1 MPKIQWISIYHSN
14 NSVLAELLRD
24 ILTENQIPCYL
35 SQEAVGKEI
44 YPVTIGK
51 LSEIDLLV
59 PIELANSAQEMIQAY
74 LSETTQDNTSPG
86 PDSNADFDLDQ

>member
-1 MPKIQWISIYHSN
+1 MSKIQLISIFNSN

-24 ILTENQIPCYL
+24 ILNENKIPCYL

-59 PIELANSAQEMIQAY
+59 PAELANSAQEIIQAY
-74 LSETTQDNTSPG
+74 LSETNLDKLSN
-86 PDSNADFDLDQ
+86 PDQGSDFVLDQ

>member
-1 MPKIQWISIYHSN
+1 MPKFQLISVFHSN

-24 ILTENQIPCYL
+24 ILNENQIPCYL

-59 PIELANSAQEMIQAY
+59 PVELANSAQEIIQAY
-74 LSETTQDNTSPG
+74 LSKTTQDNSLANS
-86 PDSNADFDLDQ
+86 DQNSDFDLDQ

>member
-1 MPKIQWISIYHSN
+1 MPKIQLISIFHSN

-24 ILTENQIPCYL
+24 ILNENQIPCYL

-59 PIELANSAQEMIQAY
+59 PVEMVNSAQEIIQAY
-74 LSETTQDNTSPG
+74 LSESTQDNPSSSP
-86 PDSNADFDLDQ
+86 DQSSDFDLDQ